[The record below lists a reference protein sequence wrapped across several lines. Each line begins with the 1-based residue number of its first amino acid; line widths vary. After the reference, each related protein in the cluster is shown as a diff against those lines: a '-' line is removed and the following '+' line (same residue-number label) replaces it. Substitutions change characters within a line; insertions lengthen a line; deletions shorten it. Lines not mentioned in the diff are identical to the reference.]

1 MDANLLTDPLP
12 PEWGQMF
19 QVMTKLS
26 FRWSNLVT
34 TLPPEWGYPG
44 AFPALY
50 VLCLSYSDT
59 VTGMP

>member
-1 MDANLLTDPLP
+1 
-12 PEWGQMF
+12 MF